1 MMQCPVDS
9 EELQKIIYEAQIE
22 VDQCPSCLGMWLDY
36 GELESIQDSRDTDYS
51 GELQKIPNYFDKS
64 YQLALAKNEGAYC
77 CPNCHNEMEKREYGY
92 CSRVMIDVC
101 PSCRGVWLHK
111 DEIKELEIFF
121 EKSRLE
127 AKDIRKGFLQSL
139 TSLFK

>member
-1 MMQCPVDS
+1 MKCPDDS
-9 EELQKIIYEAQIE
+9 EELRKTKYEAQIE

-36 GELESIQDSRDTDYS
+36 GELESIQDSLENDYS
-51 GELQKIPNYFDKS
+51 GELHSIPKYFDKS
-64 YQLALAKNEGAYC
+64 HELALARNEGSYS
-77 CPNCHNEMEKREYGY
+77 CPHCRNEMEKREYGF
-92 CSRVMIDVC
+92 CSQIMIDVC

-121 EKSRLE
+121 EKNRLE

-139 TSLFK
+139 VSFFR